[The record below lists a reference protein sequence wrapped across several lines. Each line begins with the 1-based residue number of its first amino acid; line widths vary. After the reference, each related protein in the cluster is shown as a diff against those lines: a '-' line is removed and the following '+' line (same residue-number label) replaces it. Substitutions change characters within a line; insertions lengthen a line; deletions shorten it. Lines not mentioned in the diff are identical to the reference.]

1 MLDREKKKLAN
12 GTLSRR
18 KALLET
24 TIGLQLQQ
32 FEVLIAQ
39 EQDQSKKD
47 DLAWVLERR
56 KRKVRLHIRTLMVA
70 ADAFESSCLP
80 VAGGTLV
87 GWKLFIEAVG
97 AAADSPLYL
106 AGGVMSALVWLV
118 MKLRVVALK
127 SKAEALKTGI
137 GD

>member
-47 DLAWVLERR
+47 DLAWVLERP
-56 KRKVRLHIRTLMVA
+56 
-70 ADAFESSCLP
+70 S
-80 VAGGTLV
+80 
-87 GWKLFIEAVG
+87 
-97 AAADSPLYL
+97 
-106 AGGVMSALVWLV
+106 
-118 MKLRVVALK
+118 
-127 SKAEALKTGI
+127 
-137 GD
+137 